1 MPELPEVETIR
12 RTLSPHITGRAVHRV
27 EISDPRAVG
36 RPEAAEFVPQLTGR
50 TFLPPGRRG
59 KYLLLPL
66 ENKMTLVAHLRM
78 TGRLFYREADTAPEK
93 HTRVTIYL
101 DNGHALFFH
110 DQRRFGRLYLLPDS
124 ELSGWPPLQ
133 KLGPEP
139 LAQEFSVQYWQEM
152 LTRHGRCRIKPLL
165 LDQSCL
171 AGLGNIY
178 ADEAL
183 HLAGIHPARCA
194 GTLTPAEAAA
204 LRRAIRQVIQEGIA
218 AGGTTFRDY
227 RDGQGRPGGYAT
239 RLRVYRRE
247 NLPCSTCGHPIERRR
262 IAGRSAH
269 YCPTCQPEK

>member
-12 RTLSPHITGRAVHRV
+12 CTLSPQITGRTIHRV
-27 EISDPRAVG
+27 EISDASAIGHPPV
-36 RPEAAEFVPQLTGR
+36 AEFAPRLTGQV
-50 TFLPPGRRG
+50 FGEPERRG

-66 ENKMTLVAHLRM
+66 ADEMTLVVHLRM
-78 TGRLFYREADTAPEK
+78 TGRLLYGEAGTAPPK
-93 HTRVTIYL
+93 HRRLTMHL
-101 DNGHALFFH
+101 DNGKALFFD
-110 DQRRFGRLYLLPDS
+110 DQRRFGRLYLLESRDLP
-124 ELSGWPPLQ
+124 GWPPLQ

-139 LAQEFSVQYWQEM
+139 LSDEFSEQYWLDT
-152 LTRHGRCRIKPLL
+152 LTKRGRCRIKALL

-183 HLAGIHPARCA
+183 HRAGIHPAACA
-194 GTLTPAEAAA
+194 GTLTPAQAAA
-204 LRRAIRQVIQEGIA
+204 LYRSIRQVIREGIA

-227 RDGQGRPGGYAT
+227 RDSQGRPGGYAA

-247 NLPCSTCGHPIERRR
+247 NQPCPTCGHPVQRRR

-269 YCPTCQPEK
+269 FCPVCQPEK